1 MFKVG
6 EYYEDEAKAVANY
19 LKDAGF
25 KVDIRGLVMARTDF
39 SASLQGKLSL
49 VKKKTEISKREQYL
63 SALKNSLEKGATIE
77 TFEDLFLGEVIP
89 GWKETL
95 AKFQTLKE
103 NDAKIDEEA
112 EDVYNKTWAECAVAV
127 DFAERVIDLNDIEFG
142 SPVGDRLDN
151 PIVSIPV
158 STDYP
163 DTEDPLLFQRMD
175 VDLVK
180 KYEITMDEFSASLFD
195 EIDEEFQDEFG
206 DEFLRIRSLGLIIR
220 HIVDVAE
227 KGKMD
232 IEDFADMCD
241 VEFGDNWLMSI
252 DGSAVAEEIARSLEK
267 SGMLKMKG
275 DTIKWKGLT

>member
-1 MFKVG
+1 M
-6 EYYEDEAKAVANY
+6 
-19 LKDAGF
+19 
-25 KVDIRGLVMARTDF
+25 
-39 SASLQGKLSL
+39 
-49 VKKKTEISKREQYL
+49 
-63 SALKNSLEKGATIE
+63 
-77 TFEDLFLGEVIP
+77 IP

-95 AKFQTLKE
+95 GKLQMLKE
-103 NDAKIDEEA
+103 NDAEIDEET
-112 EDVYNKTWAECAVAV
+112 EDSYTKTWAECIVAV

-142 SPVGDRLDN
+142 SPVGDRLDD

-163 DTEDPLLFQRMD
+163 DTKDPLLFQRMD

-180 KYEITMDEFSASLFD
+180 KYEITIDEFSASLFD

-252 DGSAVAEEIARSLEK
+252 DGSSVAEEIARSLEK

-275 DTIKWKGLT
+275 NTIKWKGLA